1 MLYNVAQEILSILSC
16 QKCEHMSDFFFT
28 RAFARFSG
36 MSDNDAL
43 QFNERV
49 CVCVCV
55 TNVRIYSSTTRQ
67 EILSGATSPTSSI
80 LFIAVNLVEMY
91 HVPLSTCT

>member
-16 QKCEHMSDFFFT
+16 QKCEHMRDFFISPGHSLV
-28 RAFARFSG
+28 FSG

-43 QFNERV
+43 QLSAREY
-49 CVCVCV
+49 VCV

-67 EILSGATSPTSSI
+67 EILSGATSPTSSL